1 MSKVLIPVGDAIEA
15 VDTLYPF
22 FRVQEDGFEAV
33 VAGQDARVYAMVMHE
48 IPPGWDV
55 TREGP
60 SYHIEATVA
69 FRDIDPNDYDG
80 LFVSGGRAPEY
91 LRYDEDLLRIVRH
104 FFDEQKP
111 VAVVCHGVE
120 IVAAADVI
128 RNRRM
133 ATVPKCR
140 HDVEFCGGTFA
151 DEGCVIDGNMV
162 SGRTW
167 HDHHLY
173 MPVFMRNLIE
183 YRAKKETQAAPAA
196 VAT

>member
-22 FRVQEDGFEAV
+22 FRVQEDGFEAI

-48 IPPGWDV
+48 VPPGWDV

-69 FRDIDPNDYDG
+69 FRDVDPAEYDG

-91 LRYDEDLLRIVRH
+91 LRYDKDLLNIVRH
-104 FFDEQKP
+104 FFEEQKP

-128 RNRRM
+128 RNRKM
-133 ATVPKCR
+133 ATVPKCQL
-140 HDVEFCGGTFA
+140 DVEFSGGTFA
-151 DEGCVIDGNMV
+151 DEGCVIDRQHG
-162 SGRTW
+162 SAARTW

-173 MPVFMRNLIE
+173 MPGLHAKSDRIP
-183 YRAKKETQAAPAA
+183 RKKEASVPTA
-196 VAT
+196 VAG